1 MEDDAQTFDLRGGG
15 DCRMELF
22 YYCFNL
28 RKFEKETRFISFK
41 QDVRKEFGLL
51 DR

>member
-15 DCRMELF
+15 DCSMDLF
-22 YYCFNL
+22 FYCFNL
-28 RKFEKETRFISFK
+28 RNFEKETRSISFK
-41 QDVRKEFGLL
+41 QDVRKEFALL